1 MGQPVIHHQVR
12 LISLEDERI
21 VEIGLLFLKIFFDL
35 HLLGLFLIRI
45 LMLITCHAVLKGK

>member
-12 LISLEDERI
+12 LIPLEDERI